1 MPATDSESTSV
12 VQRWTLAAV
21 LAATA
26 ILMLDIAV
34 VNTALPTLQIDLNT
48 DLHALKWVLD
58 AYTLALAS
66 VVLTAGSLADRYGR
80 RKLFAIGVTVFTA
93 SSAAAAFSGSI
104 EFLIAARAVQGLG
117 AALMFAV
124 SLAMLSNAFRTPAER
139 TKAFAAYGATIG
151 AAFALGPFVGGVLTE
166 YAGWEWVF
174 LLNVPIGVV
183 LLAVT
188 AAKLVES
195 RDPNPPRIDIPG
207 QVTLVGGL
215 FGLVYG
221 LLNAAEE
228 GWSAPHVIVALVGGF
243 SLLVAFIAI
252 EATSRNPMV
261 PLGMFRDRR
270 FAGAQIAGLAI
281 SAGLFSTF
289 IYIMVYL
296 QQVRGYSP
304 IEAGLFLVP
313 GTMCNLFC
321 AAATAQLGRKVQP
334 VVLIAGGLGL
344 VAVGMLISAFTIT
357 ADASWLQLQVGLVVA
372 MIGTGLFNPAVS
384 EAALDVPEHQA
395 GLATGIHDTARQTGI
410 AVGIAALGTLISST
424 DYVGS
429 LQTLFL
435 VGGAIGAVGAL
446 AALWCFRGPR
456 RPAVAVAEPATA

>member
-1 MPATDSESTSV
+1 MPVSDRTPTSA

-34 VNTALPTLQIDLNT
+34 VNTALPTLQADLDT

-66 VVLTAGSLADRYGR
+66 VVLTAGSLADRFGR
-80 RKLFAIGVTVFTA
+80 RRLFAIGVTIFTL
-93 SSAAAAFSGSI
+93 SSAAAAASGSI
-104 EFLIAARAVQGLG
+104 EFLIGARAVQGLG

-124 SLAMLSNAFRTPAER
+124 SLALLSNAFRSPAER
-139 TKAFAAYGATIG
+139 AKAFAAYGATIG
-151 AAFALGPFVGGVLTE
+151 ASFALGPFVGGVLTE
-166 YAGWEWVF
+166 YAGWQWVF

-183 LLAVT
+183 LLAMT
-188 AAKLVES
+188 ALRLVES
-195 RDPNPPRIDIPG
+195 SDPNPPRIDVPG
-207 QVTLVGGL
+207 QLTLVGGL

-221 LLNAAEE
+221 LLNAAED
-228 GWSAPHVIVALVGGF
+228 GWGEPAVVAALVAGVG
-243 SLLVAFIAI
+243 LLVAFVAI
-252 EATSRNPMV
+252 EARSSHPMV

-270 FAGAQIAGLAI
+270 FAGAQVAALAI

-289 IYIMVYL
+289 IYIMIYL
-296 QQVRGYSP
+296 QELRGYSP

-313 GTMCNLFC
+313 GTMCNLFA
-321 AAATAQLGRKVQP
+321 AAATAQLGRRVPP
-334 VVLIAGGLGL
+334 VALIAGGLAL
-344 VAVGMLISAFTIT
+344 VTVGMVISAFTIT
-357 ADASWLQLQVGLVVA
+357 ADASWLQLQTGLVLA

-384 EAALDVPEHQA
+384 EAALDVPQHQA

-435 VGGAIGAVGAL
+435 VGGAIGGVGAI
-446 AALWCFRGPR
+446 AALLCFRGPR
-456 RPAVAVAEPATA
+456 AEVAVAEPATA